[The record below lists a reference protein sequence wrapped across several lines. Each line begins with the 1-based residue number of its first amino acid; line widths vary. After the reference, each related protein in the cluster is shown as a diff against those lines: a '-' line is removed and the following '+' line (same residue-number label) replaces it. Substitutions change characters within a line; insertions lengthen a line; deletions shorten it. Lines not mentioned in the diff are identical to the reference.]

1 MAITLF
7 VSAIVLMALGFP
19 VAFALAMSAAIAVFA
34 GGRYPQLIVFKEM
47 FTGID
52 SFPLMAVPFFILAA
66 EIMSGGALTI
76 VLLRFAA
83 QFVGHLRGGL
93 GHANILSLTLFS
105 GISGSAL
112 ADAAG
117 PGSMMVKMMDKA
129 GYSRAYAA
137 ALTASTAI
145 VGPIIPPSIIMII
158 YALQDENV
166 SVGGLFIAGF
176 APGILIAVAMAIVN
190 WRVCVKRDYRSRE
203 PRPSG
208 REMLVNSVKAIPALM
223 LVVLILVG
231 IRFGI
236 FTPTEA
242 SVVAVFY
249 ALVCGKWVYRTL
261 EWKALPHIAAR
272 SALLTASVLLVVA
285 ASAAFAWVL
294 TIEGIPQQLA
304 ETIVS
309 WNLSPVTFLVAV
321 NILLLLFGIFM
332 EPLPGVMI
340 LVPILAPIA
349 SALGID
355 PIHFAMV
362 VIVNLTL
369 GMITPPVGG
378 LLFVTSVATKVP
390 LAALT
395 RELPP
400 FLLAHL
406 VVLIMLTFI
415 PAIST
420 WLPHTLGF
428 FFFLRAKDADHS
440 GHQH

>member
-1 MAITLF
+1 MAVTLF
-7 VSAIVLMALGFP
+7 IAVVVLLALGFP
-19 VAFALAMSAAIAVFA
+19 VAFALAISAALAVFV
-34 GGRYPQLIVFKEM
+34 GGRYPQLVVFKEM

-66 EIMSGGALTI
+66 ELMSGGALTA

-93 GHANILSLTLFS
+93 GYANVLSLTLFS

-129 GYSRAYAA
+129 GYARSYAA

-145 VGPIIPPSIIMII
+145 VGPIIPPSVSMII

-166 SVGGLFIAGF
+166 SVGGLFVAGF
-176 APGILIAVAMAIVN
+176 VPGILIAIAMAAVN
-190 WRVCVKRDYRSRE
+190 WWVCKKRDYRSCE

-208 REMLVNSVKAIPALM
+208 REILVNSFKAIPAL
-223 LVVLILVG
+223 LLIVLIIVG

-261 EWKALPHIAAR
+261 QWKAVPAIAAH
-272 SALLTASVLLVVA
+272 SAMLTSSVLLVMA
-285 ASAAFAWVL
+285 TSAAFAWVL
-294 TIEGIPQQLA
+294 TVEGIPQYLSQL
-304 ETIVS
+304 IVS
-309 WNLSPVTFLVAV
+309 WELSPVMFLVAV
-321 NILLLLFGIFM
+321 NVLLLVFGIFM

-355 PIHFAMV
+355 PTHFAMV

-378 LLFVTSVATKVP
+378 LLFVTAVSTRVSIT
-390 LAALT
+390 ALT
-395 RELPP
+395 REMPP
-400 FLLAHL
+400 FLLAHF
-406 VVLIMLTFI
+406 VVLALLTFV
-415 PAIST
+415 PQLST
-420 WLPHTLGF
+420 WLPHSLGF
-428 FFFLRAKDADHS
+428 
-440 GHQH
+440 

>member
-1 MAITLF
+1 MVITLF
-7 VSAIVLMALGFP
+7 VAAVVLMLIGVP
-19 VAFALAMSAAIAVFA
+19 VAFSLAIAAALAVAL
-34 GGRYPQLIVFKEM
+34 GGQYPQIIVFKEM
-47 FTGID
+47 FTGVD

-66 EIMSGGALTI
+66 EIMSGGALTL
-76 VLLRFAA
+76 VLLRFAS

-93 GHANILSLTLFS
+93 GYANVLSLTIFS

-117 PGSMMVKMMDKA
+117 PGSMMVRMMDKA
-129 GYSRAYAA
+129 GYDRAYAA

-158 YALQDENV
+158 YALQDEHV
-166 SVGGLFIAGF
+166 SVGALFIAGF
-176 APGILIAVAMAIVN
+176 IPGLLIAAAMSWVN
-190 WRVCVKRDYRSRE
+190 WWVCRRRDFRSDA
-203 PRPSG
+203 PRPTG
-208 REMLVNSVKAIPALM
+208 REMLMNTIKAVPALF
-223 LVVLILVG
+223 LVVIILVG
-231 IRFGI
+231 IRFGV

-249 ALVCGKWVYRTL
+249 ALVCGKWVYGTL
-261 EWKALPHIAAR
+261 KWSALPGIAAR
-272 SALLTASVLLVVA
+272 SAMLTASVLFVVA
-285 ASAAFAWVL
+285 ASSAFAWVL
-294 TIEGIPQQLA
+294 TIEGVPQDLA
-304 ETIVS
+304 QAIIG
-309 WNLSPVTFLVAV
+309 WDLSPVTFLIAV

-332 EPLPGVMI
+332 EPLPGVTI

-349 SALGID
+349 AALGID

-390 LAALT
+390 LMALT

-400 FLLAHL
+400 FLWAHL
-406 VVLIMLTFI
+406 VVLVLLTFV

-420 WLPHTLGF
+420 WLPHALGF
-428 FFFLRAKDADHS
+428 
-440 GHQH
+440 

>member
-1 MAITLF
+1 MTLTLF
-7 VSAIVLMALGFP
+7 IAVVVLMALGFP
-19 VAFALAMSAAIAVFA
+19 VAFALAMSAALAVLV
-34 GGRYPQLIVFKEM
+34 GGRYPQLVVFKEM

-66 EIMSGGALTI
+66 ELMSGGALTA

-93 GHANILSLTLFS
+93 GYANVLSLTLFS

-117 PGSMMVKMMDKA
+117 PGSMMVRMMEKA

-137 ALTASTAI
+137 ALTSSTAI
-145 VGPIIPPSIIMII
+145 VGPIIPPSISMII
-158 YALQDENV
+158 YAMQDEQV
-166 SVGGLFIAGF
+166 SVGGLFMAGF
-176 APGILIAVAMAIVN
+176 LPGILIALAMAFVN
-190 WRVCVKRDYRSRE
+190 WRVCSKRNYRSTQ
-203 PRPSG
+203 PRPAA
-208 REMLVNSVKAIPALM
+208 REMVLNSVKAVPALM
-223 LVVLILVG
+223 LIVLILVG
-231 IRFGI
+231 IRFGV

-249 ALVCGKWVYRTL
+249 ALACGKWIYRTL
-261 EWKALPHIAAR
+261 EWKALPAIAAR
-272 SALLTASVLLVVA
+272 SALLTASVLLVMA

-294 TIEGIPQQLA
+294 TVEGVPQLVSQ
-304 ETIVS
+304 TIVS
-309 WNLSPVTFLVAV
+309 WNLSPITFLIAV
-321 NILLLLFGIFM
+321 NILLLVFGIFM

-355 PIHFAMV
+355 PTHFAMV

-378 LLFVTSVATKVP
+378 LLFVTAVSTRVSMAD
-390 LAALT
+390 LT

-400 FLLAHL
+400 FLLAHF
-406 VVLIMLTFI
+406 VVLVLLTFV

-428 FFFLRAKDADHS
+428 
-440 GHQH
+440 